1 MDFLSSRAV
10 TNIRPSL
17 FKVTPRS
24 CATRPKPSQKQ
35 ASHAIPFEQ
44 NVTFAHLPHWSRPSF
59 SFALFTSFEANSA
72 IICGQQVCRIVQN
85 SRLLGLQ
92 VLLDQFSSSNRDGLD
107 GWTGVDLSHALVL
120 HIRCLLDASVPALRM
135 FTLDVFVCQIAVL
148 DVLPMPLRLSSR
160 SLRCFPLFICLEFA
174 RHNFGRSVCLVCS
187 ATRKHEKII
196 SFSVFSFLN
205 FMDSKETLDS
215 GLRTFSTCFLVQ
227 SHSHAFLGVCYSLY
241 ILFILIILIILVRFQ
256 FLVMISSIK

>member
-44 NVTFAHLPHWSRPSF
+44 NVTFAHLPHWGRPSF
-59 SFALFTSFEANSA
+59 SFALFTSFEAILLSFVVNRFVESSRIPDFQGCRYYWISFPHQMVWMA
-72 IICGQQVCRIVQN
+72 GPVWICLMHLFCI
-85 SRLLGLQ
+85 L
-92 VLLDQFSSSNRDGLD
+92 
-107 GWTGVDLSHALVL
+107 
-120 HIRCLLDASVPALRM
+120 IRCLLDASVPALRM

-148 DVLPMPLRLSSR
+148 DVLPIPLRLSSR

-196 SFSVFSFLN
+196 SFSVFSF
-205 FMDSKETLDS
+205 
-215 GLRTFSTCFLVQ
+215 
-227 SHSHAFLGVCYSLY
+227 
-241 ILFILIILIILVRFQ
+241 
-256 FLVMISSIK
+256 